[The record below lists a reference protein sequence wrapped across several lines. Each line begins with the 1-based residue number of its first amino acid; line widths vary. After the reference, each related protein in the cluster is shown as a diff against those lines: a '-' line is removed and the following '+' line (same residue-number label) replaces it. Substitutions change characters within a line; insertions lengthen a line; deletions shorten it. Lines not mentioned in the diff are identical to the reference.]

1 MRYYKDT
8 NSNYRR
14 EINVDSEAL
23 VKELRLQ
30 ISNLKE
36 QLKSVKQVGYSD
48 EQFNE
53 VLVDEVQKATLTI
66 RKEFEDEIRA
76 LKASLEAKE
85 EVIEALKLSISS
97 GVVAKGSVSN
107 VDGSRPVIEDNI
119 FINPEISGDGLTSHI
134 KVEEK
139 KDSKNINSQI
149 SKLKDILGKN

>member
-1 MRYYKDT
+1 MRYYK
-8 NSNYRR
+8 NINPKYRE
-14 EINVDSEAL
+14 EISTDNEAL
-23 VKELRLQ
+23 VKDLRLQ
-30 ISNLKE
+30 IASLKE
-36 QLKSVKQVGYSD
+36 QLKSSKQVGYTAD
-48 EQFNE
+48 EFNDA
-53 VLVDEVQKATLTI
+53 LVDEIQKAAITI
-66 RKEFEDEIRA
+66 RKEFESEINT
-76 LKASLEAKE
+76 LKTSLKAKE

-97 GVVAKGSVSN
+97 GAVVQDITST